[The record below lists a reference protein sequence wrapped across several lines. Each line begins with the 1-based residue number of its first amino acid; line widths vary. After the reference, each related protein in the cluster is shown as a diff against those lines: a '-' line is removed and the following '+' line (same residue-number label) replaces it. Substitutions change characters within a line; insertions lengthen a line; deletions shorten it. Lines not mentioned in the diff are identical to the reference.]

1 MSPDPAVTGIVI
13 ASFTFIVA
21 WFLNWSSDWET
32 ASELSRATDRWTAP
46 LLIRR
51 YQNDAKSRKR
61 VWAEADVLQQH
72 GYRAELHRSQRED
85 ADLSRAV
92 AMDVRSA
99 VAGLAADEEVMVAYY
114 RA

>member
-1 MSPDPAVTGIVI
+1 MSPDPAVTAVII
-13 ASFTFIVA
+13 ASVTFIVA
-21 WFLNWSSDWET
+21 WFLNWSSGWET

-51 YQNDAKSRKR
+51 YRNDAESRKR
-61 VWAEADVLQQH
+61 VWAEADMLQQH
-72 GYRAELHRSQRED
+72 GYRAQLHRSQRDD

-92 AMDVRSA
+92 AIDVRSA
-99 VAGLAADEEVMVAYY
+99 LSGLPADEEVMVAYY